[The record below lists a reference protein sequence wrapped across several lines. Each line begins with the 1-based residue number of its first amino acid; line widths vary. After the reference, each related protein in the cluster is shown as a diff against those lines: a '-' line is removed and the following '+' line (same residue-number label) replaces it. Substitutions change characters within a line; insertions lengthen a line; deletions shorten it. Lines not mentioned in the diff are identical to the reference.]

1 MSMENQNNQNDKPAD
16 GYAQA
21 PQQEEK
27 SVLAELAEFVSRKKE
42 AAQSVNVPAEAK
54 QNVEK
59 AQNTASAADEGGKA
73 ASDETQEEKNE
84 RPVRNTRSRGSR
96 RPRNTAPKR
105 EEDADPSE
113 NEKTQEERKP
123 RTTRASR
130 SAAARTEK
138 AERPARGERAARG
151 EKAEKP
157 AKPERA
163 ARTEKPARAERPVKS
178 ETPVR
183 VSNATNVLADTSS
196 KPKVRIIPL
205 GGLEQIGMNITAF
218 EYEDTIVV
226 VDCGLAFP
234 TDDMLGIDL
243 VIPDVTYLERN
254 IDKVKGFVITHG
266 HEDHIGALPYIL
278 QKINVPVYGTKLT
291 IALIENKLKEHNL
304 MKSTKRKV
312 VKHGQSVNLGCFR
325 VEFIK
330 TNHSIADSA
339 ALALFTPAGIIVHT
353 GDFKVDYTPVFGD
366 AFDLARFAELGRKG
380 VLALL
385 SDSTNAIRKGF
396 TASERTVGKT
406 FDAIFAEHKNNR
418 MIVATFASNVDRV
431 QQIIFTAEKYGRKVV
446 VEGRS
451 MVNVIGTAN
460 ELGYINISDGTLIE
474 IDQLKNYPDEQTVL
488 ITTGSQGES
497 MAALSRMAS
506 GMHRKV
512 SIKPNDVVIMSST
525 PIPGNEKQVAKVIN
539 ELAMRGV
546 EVITEDTHV
555 SGHACQEEIKLIY
568 SLLHPKFA
576 LPVHG
581 EYRHLVAN
589 RSIATAIGVP
599 KENVLIMSSGDVVEI
614 CEDSCKV
621 VDHVQHG
628 GILVDGLGVGDVGN
642 IVLRDRQNLAQN
654 GIIIVVLTLERYS
667 NQLLAGPDIVSRGF
681 VYVRESEDL
690 MDEAKRVVDD
700 AVADCL
706 SRHVTDWGKLKNMI
720 RDSLSDFMWKRMKR
734 NPMILPIIMEVE

>member
-1 MSMENQNNQNDKPAD
+1 MK
-16 GYAQA
+16 
-21 PQQEEK
+21 K
-27 SVLAELAEFVSRKKE
+27 KKE
-42 AAQSVNVPAEAK
+42 N
-54 QNVEK
+54 
-59 AQNTASAADEGGKA
+59 
-73 ASDETQEEKNE
+73 
-84 RPVRNTRSRGSR
+84 
-96 RPRNTAPKR
+96 
-105 EEDADPSE
+105 
-113 NEKTQEERKP
+113 
-123 RTTRASR
+123 
-130 SAAARTEK
+130 
-138 AERPARGERAARG
+138 
-151 EKAEKP
+151 
-157 AKPERA
+157 
-163 ARTEKPARAERPVKS
+163 
-178 ETPVR
+178 
-183 VSNATNVLADTSS
+183 SNASGL
-196 KPKVRIIPL
+196 KIIPL

-418 MIVATFASNVDRV
+418 IIVATFASNVDRV

-506 GMHRKV
+506 SMHRKV
-512 SIKPNDVVIMSST
+512 SITPRDVVVLSST
-525 PIPGNEKQVAKVIN
+525 PIPGNEKAVSRVIN
-539 ELAMRGV
+539 ELSMKGAK
-546 EVITEDTHV
+546 VISQDTHV

-568 SLLHPKFA
+568 ALVRPKFA
-576 LPVHG
+576 IPIHG
-581 EYRHLVAN
+581 EYRHRMAQKEL
-589 RSIATAIGVP
+589 AISLGIP
-599 KENVLIMSSGDVVEI
+599 KENVVMLHTGDVLEI
-614 CEDSCKV
+614 GESGADV
-621 VDHVQHG
+621 IDHVQSG
-628 GILVDGLGVGDVGN
+628 GVLVDGLGVGDVGN

-654 GIIIVVLTLERYS
+654 GIIIVVLTLEKHS
-667 NQLLAGPDIVSRGF
+667 NMLLSGPDIVSRGF

-690 MDEAKRVVDD
+690 MEEAQAIVDQ

-706 SRHVTDWGKLKNMI
+706 ERHVSDWGKIKNII
-720 RDSLSDFMWKRMKR
+720 RDSLSDFLWKRIKR
-734 NPMILPIIMEVE
+734 NPMILPIIMEV

>member
-1 MSMENQNNQNDKPAD
+1 MENQNNQNDKPAD

-163 ARTEKPARAERPVKS
+163 ARTEKTARAERPVKS
-178 ETPVR
+178 EKPVR
-183 VSNATNVLADTSS
+183 VSKAKNVLADTSS

-418 MIVATFASNVDRV
+418 IIVATFASNVDRV

-497 MAALSRMAS
+497 MAALSRMAANI
-506 GMHRKV
+506 HKKV
-512 SIKPNDVVIMSST
+512 SIKPGDTIIFSSN
-525 PIPGNEKQVAKVIN
+525 PIPGNEKAVSRVIN
-539 ELAMRGV
+539 ELSAKGAD
-546 EVITEDTHV
+546 VIFQDVHV

-568 SLLHPKFA
+568 SLVKPKYSI
-576 LPVHG
+576 PVHG
-581 EYRHLVAN
+581 EFRHLKAQAG
-589 RSIATAIGVP
+589 IAESLGIP
-599 KENVLIMSSGDVVEI
+599 KENIFIMHSGDVMELNEESAAI
-614 CEDSCKV
+614 TGKV
-621 VDHVQHG
+621 HTG
-628 GILVDGLGVGDVGN
+628 AILVDGLGVGDVGN
-642 IVLRDRQNLAQN
+642 IVLRDRQHLAED
-654 GIIIVVLTLERYS
+654 GIMIVVLTLEKYS

-690 MDEAKRVVDD
+690 MGQAKSVVED
-700 AVADCL
+700 AIDSCL
-706 SRHVTDWGKLKNMI
+706 DRRISDWGKMKGVI
-720 RDSLSDFMWKRMKR
+720 KDSLGDFLWKRTKR
-734 NPMILPIIMEVE
+734 KPMILPIIMEA